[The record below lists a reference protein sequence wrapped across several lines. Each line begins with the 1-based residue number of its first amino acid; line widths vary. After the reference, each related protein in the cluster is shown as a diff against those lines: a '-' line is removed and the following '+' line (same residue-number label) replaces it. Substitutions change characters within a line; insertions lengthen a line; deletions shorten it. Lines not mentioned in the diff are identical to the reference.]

1 MKNNLPNI
9 NLRTISQVTEL
20 LCRAGAKIKQQD
32 NEREV
37 IRKEKIIRVK
47 EKIDMLESKYKLLKK
62 KHKNNAKLNEL
73 NIYFSSI
80 KKKLGRIN
88 I

>member
-1 MKNNLPNI
+1 MENNLPNL
-9 NLRTISQVTEL
+9 NLKAISQVTKL
-20 LCRAGAKIKQQD
+20 LYGAGTKIRQQN
-32 NEREV
+32 NEIEI
-37 IRKEKIIRVK
+37 IRKKKIIRIK
-47 EKIDMLESKYKLLKK
+47 EKVSMLESKYKLLKK

-80 KKKLGRIN
+80 KKKLGRIS

>member
-1 MKNNLPNI
+1 
-9 NLRTISQVTEL
+9 
-20 LCRAGAKIKQQD
+20 
-32 NEREV
+32 
-37 IRKEKIIRVK
+37 
-47 EKIDMLESKYKLLKK
+47 MLESKYKLLKK